1 MVIIQVVINNIAI
14 TSTFTTIEIQFRTA
28 TSRYSATSTLTF
40 SFINA
45 SSSAVITTNP
55 ELIQI

>member
-1 MVIIQVVINNIAI
+1 V
-14 TSTFTTIEIQFRTA
+14 QFNTA

-40 SFINA
+40 MFLNA
-45 SSSAVITTNP
+45 SNSATITTNP

>member
-14 TSTFTTIEIQFRTA
+14 TSTFTTIEIQFNTA
-28 TSRYSATSTLTF
+28 TSKYSATSTLIF
-40 SFINA
+40 SFMNTT
-45 SSSAVITTNP
+45 SSAVITTNP